1 VRIGNASVTTIN
13 QLFCDAQH
21 SRRAGAGVSEIH
33 ATREA
38 SKQGA
43 RAPETGRSQ
52 MRVLLLAA
60 CVATL
65 VIAGWSNYSTVAD
78 AKLRGD
84 FTINPSAMMATTG
97 QLPVE
102 QYEAF

>member
-1 VRIGNASVTTIN
+1 MPSTAAAQVQAYSKNMQRVRLPNKA
-13 QLFCDAQH
+13 AH
-21 SRRAGAGVSEIH
+21 
-33 ATREA
+33 
-38 SKQGA
+38 
-43 RAPETGRSQ
+43 APETGRSQ
-52 MRVLLLAA
+52 MRVVLLAA
-60 CVATL
+60 CLATL

-84 FTINPSAMMATTG
+84 FTINPTAMMATTG